1 MNKRCLFA
9 LVGASVICL
18 ACNQNMTAEQKIA
31 ALENQRLEIIADLYR
46 QQAGCQAQAI
56 EFANMSNRESVVES
70 CVDTHRLMVE
80 ASQRSIDNI
89 DRRIAEINLE
99 RKQVAR

>member
-1 MNKRCLFA
+1 MNKRRLFA
-9 LVGASVICL
+9 LVGVSVICL
-18 ACNQNMTAEQKIA
+18 ACNQKMTAEQKIT
-31 ALENQRLEIIADLYR
+31 ALENQRLEIVADLYR

-89 DRRIAEINLE
+89 DRRIAQLSAQ
-99 RKQVAR
+99 K